1 MIRSDFALRALILA
15 AGLSL
20 AACGEDA
27 KKPEVTATNAATDS
41 GAGSTVAIRPGTL
54 EDFRQNVGDRVFFAL
69 DQYSLTT
76 EAKETL
82 TKQVAF
88 VKQYGAATAI
98 TVEGHADE
106 RGTREYNL
114 ALGARRA
121 NTVKHFLI
129 SQGLSPKQIKTVSYG
144 KERPEVQGSD
154 ETSWAKNRRAVT
166 VLVNFGS

>member
-20 AACGEDA
+20 AACGDDKKLETAAVSDA
-27 KKPEVTATNAATDS
+27 S
-41 GAGSTVAIRPGTL
+41 GSASGLSSSVIRPGSL

-69 DQYSLTT
+69 DQYSLTP

-88 VKQYGAATAI
+88 VKQYASSTAI

-121 NTVKHFLI
+121 NSVKHFLL
-129 SQGLSPKQIKTVSYG
+129 SQGLSAKQVKTVSYG

-154 ETSWAKNRRAVT
+154 DTSWAKNRRAVT
-166 VLVNFGS
+166 VLVNYGN